1 MICSDISKLLYII
14 SDNFEISRGVFITSE
29 VILWNDNFETSRG
42 VFITSEVI
50 LWNDLP
56 IDVNKFKSKLK
67 TFLFKRVYELS

>member
-1 MICSDISKLLYII
+1 MIFGVNITSDISKLLYII

-56 IDVNKFKSKLK
+56 IDIRSIDDVNKCKS
-67 TFLFKRVYELS
+67 